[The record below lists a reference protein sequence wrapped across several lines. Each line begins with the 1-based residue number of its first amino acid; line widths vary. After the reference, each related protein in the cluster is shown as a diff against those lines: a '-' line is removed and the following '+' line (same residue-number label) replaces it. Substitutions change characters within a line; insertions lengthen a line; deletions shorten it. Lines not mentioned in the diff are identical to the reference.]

1 MQFIIKNTKK
11 NTIFNLMRDLSYHF
25 FAKDEK
31 TDELNFTH
39 PIRANAFPRF
49 HVFLK
54 ISGDD
59 LIFNLHLDQRAPVYR
74 GVAAH
79 EGEYS
84 GPLIDEEAKRIKQFF
99 ETKL

>member
-11 NTIFNLMRDLSYHF
+11 NTIYNQMRDLSYHF
-25 FAKDEK
+25 SGQDEK
-31 TDELNFTH
+31 TKELNFTH
-39 PIRANAFPRF
+39 PIRSNAFPRF

-54 ISGDD
+54 INGED
-59 LIFNLHLDQRAPVYR
+59 LTFNLHLDQRAPVYH

-84 GPLIDEEAKRIKQFF
+84 GELVEKEAGRIKHFF
-99 ETKL
+99 SIQ

>member
-11 NTIFNLMRDLSYHF
+11 DTIYNLMRDLSYHF
-25 FAKDEK
+25 SGQDKK
-31 TDELNFTH
+31 TGELNFTH
-39 PIRANAFPRF
+39 PIRSNAFPRF

-54 ISGDD
+54 INGEN
-59 LIFNLHLDQRAPVYR
+59 IVFEIHLDQRAPIYK

-84 GPLIDEEAKRIKQFF
+84 GELVEKEAERIKQFF
-99 ETKL
+99 LTE